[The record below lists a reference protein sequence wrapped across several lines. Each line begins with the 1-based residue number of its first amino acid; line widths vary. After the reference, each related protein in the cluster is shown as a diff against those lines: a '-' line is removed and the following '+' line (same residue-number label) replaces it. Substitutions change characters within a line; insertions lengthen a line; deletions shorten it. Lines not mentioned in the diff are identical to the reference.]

1 MTALWGGKNPRA
13 ERRFSELKPSS
24 LRTPNKQL
32 AVWMRRVCLSEPVAR
47 FGRLHQKEWHRVTE
61 LGTHLLNERTEHLSQ
76 LYSENW
82 K

>member
-1 MTALWGGKNPRA
+1 
-13 ERRFSELKPSS
+13 
-24 LRTPNKQL
+24 
-32 AVWMRRVCLSEPVAR
+32 MRRVCLSEPVAR

>member
-13 ERRFSELKPSS
+13 ERRFSELKTSS
-24 LRTPNKQL
+24 LRTPHKQL
-32 AVWMRRVCLSEPVAR
+32 AVWMRRGCLSEPVAR

-76 LYSENW
+76 LYSENR